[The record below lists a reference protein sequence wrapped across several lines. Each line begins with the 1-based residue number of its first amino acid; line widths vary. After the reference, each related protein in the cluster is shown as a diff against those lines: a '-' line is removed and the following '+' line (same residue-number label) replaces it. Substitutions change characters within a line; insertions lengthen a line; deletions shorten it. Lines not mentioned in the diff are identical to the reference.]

1 MRKLFCSCTL
11 ILLTMSLWNVRLAI
25 AQDSRPVYDR
35 AFFEPSEKVVT
46 PHIAWAKP
54 LAGGPLKVL
63 FITHRNAMREV
74 IEIAQRLQMQYTV
87 FAAEKPDQFGETG
100 VGIDSWWKAIRGNS
114 EQELTADLMAKL
126 QRDYDVIVIA
136 NFQWKLLPIEA
147 RYEILKK
154 VKAGTGLAGLI
165 PGRDEYLER
174 LLPTRELQWRWNL
187 WSGAANGVE
196 DWLGQGEFKGEL
208 DYDQKHSGESSLRIT
223 GIKAVKGSREEP
235 RAGYMQMNIP
245 AEKNARYR
253 FSIWYKT
260 RDLPDGGAILSFY
273 PSGSAAL
280 KPSPEWKQFSTVID
294 SKDQDKLNIYL
305 LNFRVGDVWFDDA
318 SLVKEGSDDAQMLQ
332 NPGFEMPRAQVPE
345 FLTRAVPFA
354 VLSAWSKF
362 KNADEW
368 AKATMQTATF
378 GRGRLCVLS
387 GIAPPQTQ
395 ALTPGL
401 PAGALGADTLD
412 YDYYL
417 ALPIRTM
424 LWAARREPEIEISA
438 PQSLPTIARET
449 GGKIEFAV
457 SAEKPQNNLTAT
469 FVLREREALEDAR
482 DHVIAN
488 HSEKIPVLN
497 ARAVSWQL
505 PRMPAGKYFVDLWI
519 KRGDAVI
526 NWASTEVEVTS
537 AQSIT
542 DVKLAADSIAVGQP
556 LRGTVTLGGKNAV
569 GATLNLRQYDNFGR
583 LTAQKSLPVK
593 SDAGVLPFTL
603 DAPRPMTVL
612 QRLEA
617 RLMVKGETVD
627 VARTAFSFSN
637 FYPPQDDVRFVM
649 WDGMAGNSYIGQV
662 IAREFHRAGI
672 DTQYTSLSQ
681 WALREN
687 MWHLPYVTRF
697 IDEKTNTYSADAGRD
712 KNDLIRVPCI
722 TDPAYRTK
730 LRQELT
736 DKTKAVARFSTA
748 EYSLGD
754 ENAFVHGRYDLCMSP
769 TCLADFRVWAKREY
783 KNDLAA
789 LNREYQTQYATWD
802 EVQPSTLEDTRKT
815 GNFAPWVDHRR
826 HMESVWA
833 GLHDYARGVIRETVP
848 AARVGYEGSDSRA
861 GAFTAADYWKLMRAM
876 DLNNIYYRDFQ
887 AAAVRDFA
895 APDTLY
901 GAGWYGGYP
910 NNRNEAF
917 MRWFPWM
924 ALMQGTN
931 SFWVWSGYGSA
942 GGVMSFDTSLYPFFE
957 ANAQEM
963 REIKNG
969 TGKLLMHAKRQHDGV
984 AILWSPSSVHT
995 REFTP
1000 GLPETDDALN
1010 STVRLLDDIGL
1021 QPRIVDGSQ
1030 LGQLNPT
1037 TDKTLFLLQAQALSD
1052 AEVAAIR
1059 KYVQSGG
1066 TIIADLRPGLFDEH
1080 GKARE
1085 VGALD
1090 DLFGVRQNS
1099 AAPKLQSAAKI
1110 TAGANNF
1117 PALELPPLVA
1127 DASLQIAGGQAH
1139 SVAGSTPILITKQ
1152 VGSTPG
1158 TARGRAILFNAS
1170 WADYNKREIA
1180 ANDAN
1185 QDFAFW
1191 PINAPWR
1198 DVMRSVLET
1207 SAQVRSPVTL
1217 SPARPRTQIARFGAG
1232 DNEYIGVLQALPR
1245 NTNLYGGAGAAS
1257 AQVPA
1262 AAPVTIDFKRNAHVY
1277 DVRSGKYL
1285 GHAKT
1290 ISTPLQSGR
1299 ARLFALL
1306 PYRVTAL
1313 EVAASPARLGADARV
1328 KLKVVT
1334 STKKAGR
1341 HVLRVRFF
1349 AGKKERE
1356 EYRQTV
1362 VAENGAAAISLPLA
1376 LNDAPGVWTII
1387 AQDVATGVMG
1397 KATMRIAK

>member
-1 MRKLFCSCTL
+1 MRKLFYSCALLLLAMTL
-11 ILLTMSLWNVRLAI
+11 WSARSAH
-25 AQDSRPVYDR
+25 AQDNRPVYDR
-35 AFFEPSEKVVT
+35 AFFEPSGKVVT

-74 IEIAQRLQMQYTV
+74 IEIAQRLQIQATV

-100 VGIDSWWKAIRGNS
+100 AGIDNYWKAIKGNS

-126 QRDYDVIVIA
+126 QRDYDVIVVA

-174 LLPTRELQWRWNL
+174 LLPTRELQWRWAS

-208 DYDQKHSGESSLRIT
+208 DYDEKHSGDSSLRVT

-235 RAGYMQMNIP
+235 RAGYMQLNIP
-245 AEKNARYR
+245 AEKNARYK

-260 RDLPDGGAILSFY
+260 RDLPDGGALALFY
-273 PSGSAAL
+273 PLGSKPL
-280 KPSPEWKQFSTVID
+280 KASPEWTQFSTVID
-294 SKDQDKLNIYL
+294 SKDRDKLDVYL

-318 SLVKEGSDDAQMLQ
+318 SLVKEGGDGANLLQ
-332 NPGFEMPRAQVPE
+332 NPSFEMPRSQTPE
-345 FLTRAVPFA
+345 FMTRTVPFGA
-354 VLSAWSKF
+354 LPAWSKY

-368 AKATMQTATF
+368 AKATLQTAMF

-387 GIAPPQTQ
+387 GITPPRTQ

-401 PAGALGADTLD
+401 PAGALAADALD

-424 LWAARREPEIEISA
+424 LWAARREPKIEISA
-438 PQSLPTIARET
+438 PQSPATIAREV
-449 GGKIEFAV
+449 GGKIEFALH
-457 SAEKPQNNLTAT
+457 AAQPQNNITAT
-469 FVLREREALEDAR
+469 FALRERSALNDAR
-482 DHVIAN
+482 EHAIAS
-488 HSEKIPVLN
+488 HSEKIPELKT
-497 ARAVSWQL
+497 RAVSWQM
-505 PRMPAGKYFVDLWI
+505 PRVPAGKYFVDLWI

-537 AQSIT
+537 ASSIA
-542 DVKLAADSIAVGQP
+542 DIKLAADSIAIGAP
-556 LRGTVTLGGKNAV
+556 LRGTVALGGKSV
-569 GATLNLRQYDNFGR
+569 TGATLNLRQYDNFGR
-583 LTAQKSLPVK
+583 LTAEKTLPVPGG
-593 SDAGVLPFTL
+593 AGVLPFTL
-603 DAPRPMTVL
+603 QAPRPMTVL

-617 RLMVKGETVD
+617 RLLVKGETVS
-627 VARTAFSFSN
+627 VVRAAFSINN

-649 WDGMAGNSYIGQV
+649 WDGMAGDSYIGQT
-662 IAREFHRAGI
+662 IAHEFRRAGI
-672 DTQYTSLSQ
+672 DTQYTSLSE
-681 WALREN
+681 WAMREN
-687 MWHLPYVTRF
+687 IWHLPYVTRF
-697 IDEKTNTYSADAGRD
+697 IDEKTNTYRADAGRD
-712 KNDLIRVPCI
+712 KNDLIRTPCI
-722 TDPAYRTK
+722 TDPVYRVK
-730 LRQELT
+730 LREELT
-736 DKTKAVARFSTA
+736 SKTKAVARFSTA

-789 LNREYQTQYATWD
+789 LNREYQTHYASWD
-802 EVQPSTLEDTRKT
+802 EVQPSTLEDARKT

-833 GLHDYARGVIRETVP
+833 GLHDYARGVIREVVP
-848 AARVGYEGSDSRA
+848 TARVGYEGSDSSA

-910 NNRNEAF
+910 NNRNEPF

-942 GGVMSFDTSLYPFFE
+942 GGVMAFDTSLYPFFE

-969 TGKLLMHAKRQHDGV
+969 VGKLLMHAQRQHDGV

-1021 QPRIVDGSQ
+1021 QPRIVNGSQ
-1030 LGQLNPT
+1030 LGELNAAK
-1037 TDKTLFLLQAQALSD
+1037 DKTLFLLQAQALSD

-1059 KYVQSGG
+1059 RYVQSGG

-1085 VGALD
+1085 DGALD
-1090 DLFGVRQNS
+1090 DLFGVRQNI

-1110 TAGANNF
+1110 TSDANNS
-1117 PALELPPLVA
+1117 PALELPPFVT
-1127 DASLQIAGGQAH
+1127 DASLQIAGGQAR
-1139 SVAGSTPILITKQ
+1139 SMASSTPILIARQ
-1152 VGSTPG
+1152 SGSTPDLG
-1158 TARGRAILFNAS
+1158 RGHAILFNAS

-1180 ANDAN
+1180 ANN
-1185 QDFAFW
+1185 ENKDFAFW

-1198 DVMRSVLET
+1198 DVMGSVLSS
-1207 SAQVRSPVTL
+1207 SAQVQSPVTL
-1217 SPARPRTQIARFGAG
+1217 SPSRPRTQIARFRAG
-1232 DNEYIGVLQALPR
+1232 ENEYIGVLQSLPR

-1257 AQVPA
+1257 AQVPPA
-1262 AAPVTIDFKRNAHVY
+1262 TPVTIDFKRTAYIY

-1285 GHAKT
+1285 GHGKT

-1306 PYRVTAL
+1306 PYRVTTI
-1313 EVAASPARLGADARV
+1313 EIAASPAKLGADARV
-1328 KLKVVT
+1328 KLKIAT
-1334 STKKAGR
+1334 SAKKAGR
-1341 HVLRVRFF
+1341 HVLRLRFF

-1362 VAENGAAAISLPLA
+1362 IAENGAATIAQPLA
-1376 LNDAPGVWTII
+1376 LNDTPGAWKIS
-1387 AQDVATGVMG
+1387 AQDVATGVTSE
-1397 KATMRIAK
+1397 ATIRVTK